1 MKATIT
7 IEQYDNGISIKERSD
22 EPEAEPHYIVALE
35 RDQTRVIGETIWS
48 DIKYIFDTIPTNIV
62 RMTIEY
68 QPIEEKK

>member
-22 EPEAEPHYIVALE
+22 EPEAEQNYIVALE

-62 RMTIEY
+62 MMTIDY
-68 QPIEEKK
+68 QPIEE

>member
-1 MKATIT
+1 MKVEII
-7 IEQYDNGISIKERSD
+7 IEQFDNGITIKERSD

-35 RDQTRVIGETIWS
+35 RDQTRIIGETIWS

-62 RMTIEY
+62 RMTIDY